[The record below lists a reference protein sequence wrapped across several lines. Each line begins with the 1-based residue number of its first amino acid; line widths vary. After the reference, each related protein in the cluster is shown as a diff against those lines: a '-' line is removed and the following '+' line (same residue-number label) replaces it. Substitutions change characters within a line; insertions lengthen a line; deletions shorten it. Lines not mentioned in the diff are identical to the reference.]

1 MKKKFYILLF
11 FILLLWGFQ
20 SCKNNSY
27 SNGSSEVEGY
37 EDGTYCADI
46 EYYYSKSGTNSSYTL
61 EIEVEDNELVKIYWP
76 NGGWL
81 DDSHFSPPDISD
93 GEAIFESDK
102 GVEYTVKIVG
112 KGGCNYSSSAPDEDE
127 FVKENEDEICPECGG
142 RKYSSE
148 EMCEDCQDEICPECG
163 GRKYSS
169 EEMCEDCQDEICPEC
184 GGRKYSSEEIC
195 DDCQDEVCPECGGR
209 KYSSDEICDDCE
221 RKKEDEE
228 RKKEQEEREKQEEEN

>member
-81 DDSHFSPPDISD
+81 DESHFSPPDISD
-93 GEAIFESDK
+93 GEATFESDK

-112 KGGCNYSSSAPDEDE
+112 KGGCNYSSSATDEDE
-127 FVKENEDEICPECGG
+127 FVDENE
-142 RKYSSE
+142 
-148 EMCEDCQDEICPECG
+148 
-163 GRKYSS
+163 
-169 EEMCEDCQDEICPEC
+169 
-184 GGRKYSSEEIC
+184 
-195 DDCQDEVCPECGGR
+195 DEVCPECGDS
-209 KYSSDEICDDCE
+209 KYSWDEICDDCE
-221 RKKEDEE
+221 GKICSECGGKKRSRYDDMCDDCEDKKENTCSKCGQHEYGVNGGMCDNCKDKICPICGDEKWSSSDDMCDDCKRKKEEEE
-228 RKKEQEEREKQEEEN
+228 RKNEEN